1 MESLRPTW
9 SMQAVD
15 RAHMNTI
22 KQHALNPVESNLED
36 RPAVEIETFGTTP
49 GDRGLGAERG
59 TIVVSIGILAYNEES
74 SIAGTIESI
83 LEQSI
88 VKDPPPGWKVEI
100 VCVPN
105 GCTDRTAEVAG
116 ESLAALGRHGCVS
129 HVATKVVPLATPS
142 KENAWNRFVH
152 DLSARDA
159 THLVF
164 MDGDVRL
171 VHPDTIRNLVKALC
185 DDPRAHVAA
194 AETVKHI
201 LRKPSKG
208 IFERI
213 SMMAT
218 GLRRSSNRHRG
229 ITGFAGCLYATPAA
243 SSRRFVLPS
252 IMRGEDCFL
261 HAIWSTNF
269 FTVPVNTRD
278 DTRVVAAPD
287 ATVMFEAYTA
297 PRMVLK
303 NLKRRA
309 VEITINSMIYDRLWA
324 ESTNER
330 DAGALLLEWQRED
343 PDWDKKLLE
352 AKIVERGRWVI
363 PGGSFLRWIAPSGGL
378 WLWFHR
384 MKGMSLGKQ
393 AAFLPAAMI
402 GTVLQYYAYT
412 SANRAIRSNAIDG
425 LWFTTQT
432 DLKPDRRVSHDQTG

>member
-1 MESLRPTW
+1 MELEQQSKP
-9 SMQAVD
+9 
-15 RAHMNTI
+15 
-22 KQHALNPVESNLED
+22 NLED
-36 RPAVEIETFGTTP
+36 ASGRS
-49 GDRGLGAERG
+49 AEDSVR
-59 TIVVSIGILAYNEES
+59 VSIGILAYNEES

-88 VKDPPPGWKVEI
+88 VTDPPAGWQVEI

-105 GCTDRTAEVAG
+105 GCTDRTAEVA
-116 ESLAALGRHGCVS
+116 EKALAGITDRSEHS
-129 HVATKVVPLATPS
+129 HVTAKVVSLPIPS
-142 KENAWNRFVH
+142 KENAWNSFVH
-152 DLSARDA
+152 ELSARAA

-171 VHPDTIRNLVKALC
+171 LHPDTLKNLVGALC
-185 DDPRAHVAA
+185 DNPLAHVAG

-201 LRKPSKG
+201 SNRASQNV
-208 IFERI
+208 FERV

-218 GLRRSSNRHRG
+218 RLRRSSNLERG
-229 ITGFAGCLYATPAA
+229 IAGFAGCLYATPAS

-261 HAIWSTNF
+261 RAIWSTDF
-269 FTVPVNTRD
+269 FTVPVNTEDRR
-278 DTRVVAAPD
+278 RVIAAPD
-287 ATVMFEAYTA
+287 ATVLFEAYTS

-330 DAGALLLEWQRED
+330 DAGALLLEWQRGD

-352 AKIVERGRWVI
+352 AKIAERGRWVI
-363 PGGSFLRWIAPSGGL
+363 PGGPFLRWIAPSGGL
-378 WLWFHR
+378 WRWFHR

-393 AAFLPAAMI
+393 AACLPVAMI

-412 SANRAIRSNAIDG
+412 AANRAIRSGALEG
-425 LWFTTQT
+425 LWFTTETALDHDARDLSLKT
-432 DLKPDRRVSHDQTG
+432 DPSAVTVSSGPGRPSETLDATDTTHA